1 MNKFTIPLKFVK
13 IFLMLLNNL
22 NPKALWRHF
31 EALNAIPRPSKKE
44 EKIRAFMMKFGRNL
58 SLTTLEDPAGNVIIK
73 KPASP
78 GYENHPIVALQ
89 SHLDMVHQKNEET
102 LFDFENQGIKMF
114 IEDGFVRARG
124 TTLGADN
131 GIGVAAI
138 MAVLEDKN
146 LKHPPLEA
154 LFTIDEEAGMTG
166 AKQLDASL
174 LKAEILLNLDTEED
188 DEVDIGCAGGIDVT
202 ATGEFT
208 PETETQDWHFLKITL
223 KGLRGGHSGMDIHR
237 GYGNANKL
245 LAQILTEGAELFNL
259 RIAEVQGGTLRNAIP
274 REAYAVVATP
284 EAAALEEWIKHS
296 AEKLKNAYAKTEKNL
311 QLAVTACPK
320 QELAPVSFQQK
331 WLSALN
337 QAHNGVYSMDAQLPD
352 LVETS
357 NNVAKIY
364 LKNGQ
369 AEIAC
374 LTRSSAEESKKE
386 LAQKLTQTFKNQ
398 AFHVTTGNEYPGWQ
412 PDAEAEVLKKYIAL
426 YQDFNGVPPN
436 VVACHAG
443 LECGLLKKKMPQT
456 QMISFGPNIS
466 GAHSPDERV
475 EIASVEKFWK
485 ILIALLEKL

>member
-1 MNKFTIPLKFVK
+1 
-13 IFLMLLNNL
+13 MLLNHLSPN
-22 NPKALWRHF
+22 ALWRHF

-44 EKIRAFMMKFGRNL
+44 EEVRSFMKAFGQKL
-58 SLTTLEDPAGNVIIK
+58 HLETLEDATGNVIIK

-102 LFDFENQGIKMF
+102 EFDFENQGIEMM
-114 IEDGFVRARG
+114 IDGGFVRAKG

-138 MAVLEDKN
+138 MAVLEDKT

-174 LKAEILLNLDTEED
+174 LKAQILLNLDTEED

-202 ATGEFT
+202 ARAKYNVEVADK
-208 PETETQDWHFLKITL
+208 EAQFLKITL

-237 GYGNANKL
+237 RFGNANKI
-245 LAQILTEGAELFNL
+245 LAEIIEEGVSVFGWRLAE
-259 RIAEVQGGTLRNAIP
+259 AQGGTLRNAIP
-274 REAYAVVATP
+274 REAYAILAVNDRDAV
-284 EAAALEEWIKHS
+284 EKWIKEK
-296 AEKLKNAYAKTEKNL
+296 AEKLKKAYANTEKNL
-311 QLAVTACPK
+311 QLVVTTCPK
-320 QELAPVSFQQK
+320 EALITESFQQK
-331 WLSALN
+331 WLAAVN
-337 QAHNGVYSMDAQLPD
+337 QAHNGVYRMDAQFPD

-357 NNVAKIY
+357 NNLAKIY

-374 LTRSSAEESKKE
+374 LTRSSSEESKKE
-386 LAQKLTQTFKNQ
+386 LAQKLTHTFEKHGFDVN
-398 AFHVTTGNEYPGWQ
+398 TDNEYPGWK
-412 PDAEAEVLKKYIAL
+412 PDAEAEVLKKYLSL
-426 YQDFNGVPPN
+426 YETLHGVRPK

-443 LECGLLKKKMPQT
+443 LECGLLKQKMPHT

-475 EIASVEKFWK
+475 EIASVEKFWE
-485 ILIALLEKL
+485 ILVKLLNSL

>member
-1 MNKFTIPLKFVK
+1 
-13 IFLMLLNNL
+13 MLLNNL
-22 NPKALWRHF
+22 SPNALWRHF
-31 EALNAIPRPSKKE
+31 ENLNAVPRPSKKE
-44 EKIRAFMMKFGRNL
+44 EKIRAFMKAFGQKL
-58 SLTTLEDPAGNVIIK
+58 HLETLEDAAGNVIIK

-78 GYENHPIVALQ
+78 GFENHPVVALQ
-89 SHLDMVHQKNEET
+89 SHLDMVHQKNDDT
-102 LFDFENQGIKMF
+102 VFDFEHQGIKMF

-138 MAVLEDKN
+138 MAVLEDN
-146 LKHPPLEA
+146 TLKHPPMEA

-202 ATGEFT
+202 ATGAFT
-208 PETETQDWHFLKITL
+208 PETETRDLHYLKITL

-237 GYGNANKL
+237 GFGNANKI
-245 LAQILTEGAELFNL
+245 LAQVIDEGANLFGWRL
-259 RIAEVQGGTLRNAIP
+259 SEAQGGTLRNAIP
-274 REAYAVVATP
+274 REAYAVVATTDTGAV
-284 EAAALEEWIKHS
+284 EKWIKPQ
-296 AEKLKNAYAKTEKNL
+296 AERLKKTYAQTEKNL

-320 QELAPVSFQQK
+320 QELVPVSFQQK
-331 WLSALN
+331 WLAAIN
-337 QAHNGVYSMDAQLPD
+337 EAHNGVYRMDAQFPD

-364 LKNGQ
+364 LKNGE

-374 LTRSSAEESKKE
+374 LTRSSSAVAKSE
-386 LAQKLTQTFKNQ
+386 LAEKLTRTFEKQGFN
-398 AFHVTTGNEYPGWQ
+398 VSTGNEYPGWQ
-412 PDAEAEVLKKYIAL
+412 PEAEAEVLKKYVSL
-426 YQDFNGVPPN
+426 YREFNGVQPK

-475 EIASVEKFWK
+475 EIASVEKFWR
-485 ILIALLEKL
+485 ILTKLLEIL